1 MLSVKRKRNR
11 FSRYIDIKYL
21 TQYIDV
27 GHGLQQAPGGYIVIK
42 GNRGDYSTTI
52 SSTGLGTA
60 YIATDII
67 ETDYAR
73 IGKIQLKCKFITEGE
88 TYTHTG
94 AYSMYNVV
102 GTLKLQSAMIE
113 KDGDIVYVHG
123 GTVVIDRF
131 MDANRNTLETNRTYK
146 LGSASAQFAKMG
158 TYWILFYCG

>member
-1 MLSVKRKRNR
+1 
-11 FSRYIDIKYL
+11 
-21 TQYIDV
+21 
-27 GHGLQQAPGGYIVIK
+27 
-42 GNRGDYSTTI
+42 
-52 SSTGLGTA
+52 
-60 YIATDII
+60 
-67 ETDYAR
+67 
-73 IGKIQLKCKFITEGE
+73 
-88 TYTHTG
+88 
-94 AYSMYNVV
+94 MYNVV